1 MLTMVRCAIAGLLVY
16 ASGHPQLEAL
26 RPGPVDAAL
35 HGFHRDINA
44 IASDVYRTALRFDSA
59 RAATSVT
66 DMAVRN
72 MAERFE
78 GEIRKN

>member
-44 IASDVYRTALRFDSA
+44 IASDAYRTVLRFDSA
-59 RAATSVT
+59 RAAASVKGI
-66 DMAVRN
+66 AVKGL
-72 MAERFE
+72 ADRFE
-78 GEIRKN
+78 GDILKN